1 MLHQQLLNAIFLD
14 IDDTFFREKIDKIL
28 IFFNT
33 TNVKY
38 EIRSLTDNT
47 IRLNLLFARG
57 FRRN

>member
-14 IDDTFFREKIDKIL
+14 IDDTFFKEKIDKIL